1 MIRNADH
8 LCATAFM
15 ERDVLEDVT
24 LSGNI
29 QLKRGSAAMIMSR
42 LRDPTLYERPD
53 EYDGYRFYRMRQQAG
68 KEKVSSHFTMAPASC
83 CACTRPMH

>member
-1 MIRNADH
+1 
-8 LCATAFM
+8 M
-15 ERDVLEDVT
+15 EREVLEDVT

-29 QLKRGSAAMIMSR
+29 QLKRGSAAMIMPR

-68 KEKVSSHFTMAPASC
+68 KEKVSSHFTTAPASC
-83 CACTRPMH
+83 RACTRPTH

>member
-1 MIRNADH
+1 MIRKADTT
-8 LCATAFM
+8 CATEFM

-29 QLKRGSAAMIMSR
+29 QLKRGSATMIMSR

-68 KEKVSSHFTMAPASC
+68 KDKVSSHFSIARAPC
-83 CACTRPMH
+83 CPRTRAMH